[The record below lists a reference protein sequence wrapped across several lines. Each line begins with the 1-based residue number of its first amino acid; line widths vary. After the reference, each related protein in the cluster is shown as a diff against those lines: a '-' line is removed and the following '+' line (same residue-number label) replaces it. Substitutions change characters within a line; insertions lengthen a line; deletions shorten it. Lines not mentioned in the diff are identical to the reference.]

1 MQLQLGPALSAVVLA
16 IHLLDKR
23 RQLPVDLKALEA
35 EPQQRR
41 RRQVFEVNP
50 PHQPWRGIGQC
61 ADMLQR
67 LLVEGRCRPAQAP
80 QQCRAAL
87 PFQRQLMGMLPGPLA
102 VMQQCRPE
110 GCCPRGVGNTPLVEA
125 VIEFNPIVFA
135 IHFDVVGAVVAEH
148 TLGICCVA
156 HLASGFMLVVFQLFV
171 PQPCRAVIASDG
183 DKRFKMVSGGLTET
197 PGCRAHGDTSH
208 DKSCVDRNIP
218 ADIQQ
223 MLTGVIDI
231 ALRPILHPL
240 IHFLQHFTDGHRQH
254 QVTQHRHKQ
263 RGHIDQ

>member
-1 MQLQLGPALSAVVLA
+1 MQLQIGPALSAVVLA

-35 EPQQRR
+35 DPQQRR

-67 LLVEGRCRPAQAP
+67 LLVEGRRRPAQAP
-80 QQCRAAL
+80 QQCCAAL
-87 PFQRQLMGMLPGPLA
+87 PFKRQFMGMLPGPLA

-110 GCCPRGVGNTPLVEA
+110 TCCPRGVGNTPLAEA
-125 VIEFNPIVFA
+125 VIEFNAIVFA
-135 IHFDVVGAVVAEH
+135 IHFDIVGAAVTEKPLAV
-148 TLGICCVA
+148 CRVA
-156 HLASGFMLVVFQLFV
+156 HLASGFMLVAFQLLA

-183 DKRFKMVSGGLTET
+183 YKPLKMVPGCLTEAS
-197 PGCRAHGDTSH
+197 GRSAHRDTSH
-208 DKSCVDRNIP
+208 DKSRVDRNIP
-218 ADIQQ
+218 GDIQQ

-240 IHFLQHFTDGHRQH
+240 IHFLQHFANGHRQH
-254 QVTQHRHKQ
+254 QVTQHRDKQ
-263 RGHIDQ
+263 GGHIDQ